1 MKFLKKSQINFRNV
15 KDNSVAVQ
23 IDGEITLDS
32 TNVLLI
38 PTGTTSQRPTTPKN
52 GHIRYNVELEEFEF
66 FENNQ
71 WKQLGSNEPQSI
83 TQQDLGAGD
92 GIEIYFGPL
101 NPVPDLAT
109 PQNILV
115 FIENLIQLSTINYV
129 LEDNPVGKTEG
140 RYIKFSEAVPPS
152 LSVTVLHGFDR

>member
-23 IDGEITLDS
+23 VDGEITLDS
-32 TNVLLI
+32 TNVLLV
-38 PTGTTSQRPTTPKN
+38 PKGTTSQRPNTPQN
-52 GHIRYNVELEEFEF
+52 GHMRYNTDLNQFEF
-66 FENNQ
+66 YQNST
-71 WKQLGSNEPQSI
+71 WKSIASNDVQQI

-101 NPVPDLAT
+101 NPVPELST

-129 LEDNPVGKTEG
+129 LEDNPAGKTLG